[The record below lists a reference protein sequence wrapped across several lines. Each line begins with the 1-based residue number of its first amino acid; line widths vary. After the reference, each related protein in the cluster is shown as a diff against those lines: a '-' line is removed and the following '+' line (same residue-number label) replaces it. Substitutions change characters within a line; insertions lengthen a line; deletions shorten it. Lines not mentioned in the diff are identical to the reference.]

1 MTATAIGRRLKPKP
15 GVPSVYKVIAVAAD
29 GKAKTIIK
37 R

>member
-15 GVPSVYKVIAVAAD
+15 DIQQILKVIAVTSD
-29 GKAKTIIK
+29 GKVKTLIN

>member
-15 GVPSVYKVIAVAAD
+15 GIPQVLKVITVASD
-29 GKAKTIIK
+29 GKVKTLIN

>member
-15 GVPSVYKVIAVAAD
+15 GIPSVYKVIAVAPD
-29 GKAKTIIK
+29 GKVKTLIN

>member
-15 GVPSVYKVIAVAAD
+15 GIPQILKVIAVAPG
-29 GKAKTIIK
+29 GKVKTLIN

>member
-1 MTATAIGRRLKPKP
+1 MTVTATGRLLKPIP

-29 GKAKTIIK
+29 GKVKTVVK

>member
-1 MTATAIGRRLKPKP
+1 MTTTATGRLLKPKP

-29 GKAKTIIK
+29 GKVKTVVK

>member
-15 GVPSVYKVIAVAAD
+15 GVPSIYKVIAVTAD
-29 GKAKTIIK
+29 GKTRTVIK